1 MAWVC
6 ELTGKKPLVGNN
18 VSHAQNK
25 TKRRFMPNLCR
36 VTLTSESLGER
47 VPLRISAQAL
57 RTVDHCGGLDAYLLK
72 TPAKRLSLRARRTK
86 KRILKTITSSS

>member
-6 ELTGKKPLVGNN
+6 ELTGKKPMAGNN
-18 VSHAQNK
+18 VSHAHNK

-36 VTLTSESLGER
+36 VTLSSEKLKER
-47 VPLRISAQAL
+47 VPMRISAHAL

-72 TPAKRLSLRARRTK
+72 TPNTKLSPRMRRTK
-86 KRILKTITSSS
+86 KRILALS